1 MKKISKLKTMLINF
15 FSLSLFKISKKRKFF
30 FYLGVFLVSLLFTIR
45 TVYSQKFTQ
54 VPIVKSFIDILL
66 FYFIIITILNILK
79 IVIIS
84 VYRKI
89 NKIKSDHKDNLIMGI
104 ESLSL
109 IILVMTLFIGTLQ
122 FINLDL
128 KTFFGSF
135 ALISVA
141 FAWVFKEYI
150 TNIIDGILIIFSDDF
165 IVGNYIMVGNYRG
178 RIREITFLNTEI
190 ITDEGDIVFIPNTLI
205 IQREVT
211 NYSKVKYKRI
221 IHEFEIDKSL
231 FTKVR
236 KIEKVIIKNLIK
248 DFDDIF
254 EVDKFFLKV
263 VKIKH
268 DSAILSAEMPVK
280 SYSFKIEEQME
291 KCVSLTIMEFI
302 DREEDND

>member
-1 MKKISKLKTMLINF
+1 MRKKSKLKTIISNF
-15 FSLSLFKISKKRKFF
+15 LSLSLFKISKKRKFF
-30 FYLGVFLVSLLFTIR
+30 FYLGLFLASLLFTFR
-45 TVYSQKFTQ
+45 TVYNQQFTQ
-54 VPIVKSFIDILL
+54 VPIVKLSIDILL

-84 VYRKI
+84 IYRKL
-89 NKIKSDHKDNLIMGI
+89 NKIKSGYKDNIIMGI

-122 FINLDL
+122 FTNLDL

-165 IVGNYIMVGNYRG
+165 IVGNYIMVGNYTG

-190 ITDEGDIVFIPNTLI
+190 MTDEGDIVFIPNTLI

-236 KIEKVIIKNLIK
+236 KIENVIKKNLTK
-248 DFDDIF
+248 DFSDIF
-254 EVDKFFLKV
+254 DVDNFFLKV

-280 SYSFKIEEQME
+280 SYSFTTEEQME

-302 DREEDND
+302 DKEEDNG